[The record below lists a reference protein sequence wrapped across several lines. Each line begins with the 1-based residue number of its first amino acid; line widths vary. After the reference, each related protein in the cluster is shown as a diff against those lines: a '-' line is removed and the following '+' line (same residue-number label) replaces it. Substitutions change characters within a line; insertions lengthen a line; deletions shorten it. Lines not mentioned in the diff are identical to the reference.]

1 MGIDVLLEYTL
12 YSRNNRVTARNSQS
26 RAAFPPSFLFFLT
39 LLSPPPSLLLF
50 FPYGFTSL
58 LVRTNYFDSNRIHPW
73 PIALL
78 DTPEKPVS

>member
-1 MGIDVLLEYTL
+1 MGIHVLLEYTL

-50 FPYGFTSL
+50 LPYGFTCF
-58 LVRTNYFDSNRIHPW
+58 LVKTNYFDSNRIHPQ
-73 PIALL
+73 PTALL
-78 DTPEKPVS
+78 DTPERPLS

>member
-50 FPYGFTSL
+50 LPYGFTSL
-58 LVRTNYFDSNRIHPW
+58 LVRTNYFDSNRIHPR